1 MLWNEN
7 VQYPK
12 RCKPLP
18 PGYRVVQL
26 DSGHFMWVYAADGDF
41 ENSNVEGLIS
51 WDRWWVRRCAFAN
64 YEERLKNERDA
75 KG

>member
-7 VQYPK
+7 VQFPK
-12 RCKPLP
+12 HMKPLP
-18 PGYRVVQL
+18 PGYRIVQL
-26 DSGHFMWVYAADGDF
+26 DSGHFMWIYAEDGDF
-41 ENSNVEGLIS
+41 ENSSCEGPIS

-64 YEERLKNERDA
+64 HEARSSKA